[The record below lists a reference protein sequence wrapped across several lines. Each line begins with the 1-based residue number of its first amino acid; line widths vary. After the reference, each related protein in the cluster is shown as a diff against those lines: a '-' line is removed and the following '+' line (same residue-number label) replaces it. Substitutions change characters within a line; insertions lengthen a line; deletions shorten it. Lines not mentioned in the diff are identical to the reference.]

1 MVVLKRQAGFLL
13 AVPRGFIPQQVLDRA
28 NQGVD
33 GGPIGPSTVGEVP
46 AVLVEDGMRSPTG
59 TNVGVVIVDMIDEM
73 VAQLRRV
80 EEAETIAVPFDPDSI
95 FNLPSP
101 TDLLRLAK
109 DWISAAGEETG
120 LGFYTATGG
129 ESPVEETDRDLEVN
143 TPPRRTKRAPRVAA
157 TPTGSG
163 VAPKA
168 KKPTTAS
175 LAASMEQLLEVV
187 PSLSTQIQDLAQR
200 HQVLENRL
208 VAPSRAGALGLS
220 QPFPLHWLKNQ
231 FQPAQ

>member
-1 MVVLKRQAGFLL
+1 MRVMVMNLQYKGLERQLNIR
-13 AVPRGFIPQQVLDRA
+13 VRRGRA
-28 NQGVD
+28 
-33 GGPIGPSTVGEVP
+33 
-46 AVLVEDGMRSPTG
+46 
-59 TNVGVVIVDMIDEM
+59 
-73 VAQLRRV
+73 
-80 EEAETIAVPFDPDSI
+80 I

-109 DWISAAGEETG
+109 DWISAACEETG

-143 TPPRRTKRAPRVAA
+143 TPPRRAKRAPRVAA

-175 LAASMEQLLEVV
+175 LAASMEQLLDVV

-220 QPFPLHWLKNQ
+220 QPLSSSLAKSQ